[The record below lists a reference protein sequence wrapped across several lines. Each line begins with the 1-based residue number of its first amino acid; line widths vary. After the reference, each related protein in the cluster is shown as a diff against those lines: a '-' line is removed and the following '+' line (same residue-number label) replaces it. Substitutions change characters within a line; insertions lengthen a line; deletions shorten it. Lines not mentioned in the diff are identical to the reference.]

1 MNVIKTKSFEEYR
14 SKVVESNL
22 PTLLTASKHIHFYF
36 KFLFL
41 PVMDM
46 VLGALNS
53 PGLSSHGYHIIQK
66 APSALGTKA
75 TGHTL
80 YR

>member
-36 KFLFL
+36 KFLFYL
-41 PVMDM
+41 
-46 VLGALNS
+46 LWTWYLE
-53 PGLSSHGYHIIQK
+53 
-66 APSALGTKA
+66 
-75 TGHTL
+75 
-80 YR
+80 R